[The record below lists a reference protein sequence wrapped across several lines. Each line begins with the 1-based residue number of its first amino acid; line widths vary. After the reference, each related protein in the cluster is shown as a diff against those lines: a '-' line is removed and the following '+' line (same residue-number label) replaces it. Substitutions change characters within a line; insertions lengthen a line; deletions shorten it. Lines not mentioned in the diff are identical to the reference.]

1 MFERAPLLDFVL
13 FAQATPLFAQATHS
27 PATSDISLTW
37 SEVAIA
43 ASLIG
48 INAILSWKLRLGL
61 ERQIAISAIRMTV
74 QLALLG
80 LVLKQIFSLS
90 SAAPVLAL
98 ATVMTIVAGVAA
110 VRRIDHRFD
119 SIYPSALFAVW
130 SSTWL
135 VTAVTVLLIVRP
147 QPWHSPQVVI
157 PLLGMVLGNSLTGI
171 SLGLDRFLSELRQR
185 RDEVELRLTMG
196 MSRRLCQRD
205 SDGHDPHPQYD
216 VRGRNCESAG
226 DDDGPTARWGAADPG
241 GAVPDHDHVRDRGGH
256 RHRRHAGSVGRLSA
270 DYHADAPN
278 RLAADSVKDGM
289 SDNMGQASGA
299 CVAEQ
304 RSRTRTPTPRHPL
317 GATEAS

>member
-1 MFERAPLLDFVL
+1 MFDSAALLDLAL
-13 FAQATPLFAQATHS
+13 FAQASPPFARATQHPS
-27 PATSDISLTW
+27 PPDISLSW
-37 SEVAIA
+37 IEVAIA
-43 ASLIG
+43 ACLIG
-48 INAILSWKLRLGL
+48 VNAVLSWQLRLGL
-61 ERQIAISAIRMTV
+61 ERQIAISSIRMTV

-98 ATVMTIVAGVAA
+98 AMVMTIVAGVAA

-196 MSRRLCQRD
+196 GTRWEACRDVFASATRTAMIPILNTMSVAGIVSLPGMMTGQLLA
-205 SDGHDPHPQYD
+205 GAPPIQAVQYQIMIMF
-216 VRGRNCESAG
+216 VI
-226 DDDGPTARWGAADPG
+226 AAAIAIG
-241 GAVPDHDHVRDRGGH
+241 VMLA
-256 RHRRHAGSVGRLSA
+256 L
-270 DYHADAPN
+270 
-278 RLAADSVKDGM
+278 LAAYLRITTPMHQIDWLQIRSK
-289 SDNMGQASGA
+289 QAGA
-299 CVAEQ
+299 K
-304 RSRTRTPTPRHPL
+304 
-317 GATEAS
+317 ATAS